1 MNEKVLNLK
10 SEDRNWKEIKFI
22 IHHHTLLSE
31 ISPRVGVESELNKQV
46 PSQGQKPKA
55 HWCVSSF
62 THQVNCQKEKNNFKS

>member
-1 MNEKVLNLK
+1 MK

-22 IHHHTLLSE
+22 THDHTLLSE
-31 ISPRVGVESELNKQV
+31 IVGVESELNKQV

-62 THQVNCQKEKNNFKS
+62 THEVNCQKEKNNFKS